1 MDESKAQGEQLKRA
15 ETFGVADSNP
25 ATSAMKSKLT

>member
-1 MDESKAQGEQLKRA
+1 MDESKMQGGLLQRA

-25 ATSAMKSKLT
+25 AESTMKSKLT